1 MTQMPIQAGTEAFV
15 LPSTR
20 RRLLSYLAEYVG
32 LVVVLLAMGAF
43 FSFATPTFLNASRF
57 QSLAAQIPIET
68 LLAIGMTFVLLVG
81 GIDLSVGA
89 VLAFSGA
96 VAGWLMTEWGCPMYL
111 ALLACLAVG
120 ALCGLVNGL
129 VTVIWSI
136 PSFIVTLGMLE
147 IARGGTQVL
156 ANPSISLVDTSI
168 GDIFFFS
175 IGGISMTA
183 YAAVFLVFVS
193 QIAVS
198 YTPWGRYLIAIGTN
212 EEALRLSGIRPAPK
226 KVSVFVLSG
235 MCAALASVVAMSRA
249 EAALPNAGSGAE
261 LQAIAAAVI
270 GGTSLMGGRGSVI
283 GSLLGVL
290 ITTVLSAGLVAMD
303 VRDPTKHIVTGCVIV
318 LAVIMD
324 HYRRRLSSARA
335 A

>member
-1 MTQMPIQAGTEAFV
+1 
-15 LPSTR
+15 
-20 RRLLSYLAEYVG
+20 
-32 LVVVLLAMGAF
+32 VVVLLAMGAF

-96 VAGWLMTEWGCPMYL
+96 VAGWLMTQWGVPMYV
-111 ALLACLAVG
+111 ALVACLAVG

-175 IGGISMTA
+175 IGGISITA
-183 YAAVFLVFVS
+183 YAAVLLVLVS

-235 MCAALASVVAMSRA
+235 ICAALASIVAMSRA

-324 HYRRRLSSARA
+324 HYRRRLSSARTA
-335 A
+335 